1 MKTLLLLNIFLLGA
15 AIVLCDI
22 VLGICGVIGV
32 CGFISYVANNR
43 NTMSTNVQVG

>member
-1 MKTLLLLNIFLLGA
+1 MKILFVLNVLLLVAAVALG
-15 AIVLCDI
+15 DI

-43 NTMSTNVQVG
+43 NTMPTNIQVG